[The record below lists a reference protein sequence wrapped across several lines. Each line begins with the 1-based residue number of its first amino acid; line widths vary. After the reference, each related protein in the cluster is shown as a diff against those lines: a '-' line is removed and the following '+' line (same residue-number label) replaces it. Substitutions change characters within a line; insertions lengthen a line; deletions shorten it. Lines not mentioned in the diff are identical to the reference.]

1 MANLKTEVILTM
13 NGKAA
18 IQVLEALRDKAKSV
32 REEIDHLDEKAPD
45 FKQRK
50 AGLEE
55 VYKALQSAETDVIK
69 GTERLDHA
77 LQNLTS
83 TSLQN
88 LRKALGDGRRQLQ
101 KLSEDELE
109 QADELRRKMKQVGD
123 EIRLLE
129 GQYVK
134 IPDGLKN
141 IKNQSDQWLDKA
153 IKQQRDLVGSL
164 EKSDASYQK
173 NISTLKQ
180 LVAEEDRRKGKMSKS
195 EAMSTVSNKYANAS
209 ELRRAKTTI
218 TEVRD
223 KTDSHKVDEIEQYN
237 KALLEIDKRLGSI
250 SGQFVDVQKGISNV
264 SNQSDQW
271 LDKAIKQ
278 QRDLVGSLEKSDASY
293 QQNLAT
299 LKQLEA
305 EEDRRKGKM
314 SEAEARRTVSDD
326 NASASDL
333 RRAKATLTEAR
344 DKTAVGKTGDID
356 AYNRDLQ
363 EIEKR
368 LEAVSGKAQKAS
380 MSWKQMKQ
388 VLAEPNKA
396 SGEDIKRAME
406 VIAQKIQQLPA
417 GSKYVATLR
426 RQYAMLEQ
434 TLKGTRMSQSALN
447 DILTRSKQGKASL
460 DELRRAYKQLE
471 EELNQLNTKSKEFAD
486 KQKSMKELKKNIDEV
501 TGAANKQ
508 GGAWHTAMKNLT
520 AYVGL
525 FAAFNKAKE
534 LVTGAIK
541 KNLEYSG
548 SLTDIRKVSGLTM
561 EEVKKLSTELA
572 KIDTRTSVDGLAQLA
587 YQGAKLGMGKY
598 GVEGMAQ
605 FVRAADQINVAIGEE
620 MGEEALPALS
630 KMVEVMGLI
639 PKMGI
644 EKAME
649 ATGSAMFKLSSTS
662 TSTSNDIV
670 EFSKRLTGVARTA
683 GITTDQLLA
692 LGSASSSMMLM
703 PEVAST
709 AMGKFI
715 VALQKNHNLIA
726 KELGIPDET
735 IKNLYASGHAM
746 DAIVLVLEKMRDKGN
761 MNALGGIFKDLGS
774 DGQRL
779 VTAMVT
785 MSKNVDMLKD
795 HLYESQ
801 EAFEEASA
809 VTDEYNMQQQSA
821 IGILER
827 ANNLWEKAFVNPD
840 GVDAVKDMAQW
851 WYEMSQTMTSSP
863 LLKGT
868 LQVAL
873 QMVLLALKS
882 IATLLPVIIGY
893 MASQGIYSGLMLIK
907 NFGVVLGSAVKQMY
921 AYATASRTAA
931 VAQTGLNSAMK
942 LNPWIALA
950 SIIVA
955 VAGAV
960 YGYAQ
965 QAKEAAKAEMEATKK
980 ANAWKNNLKEAQI
993 QTDDLTRKLH
1003 SYKVALEKA
1012 NISQASRDAQIARFN
1027 RDFRQYISKLG
1038 IEIKNVDDLRKH
1050 YNALSEEIQRA
1061 TYYRMREQAKEDALP
1076 KFREDRLAAQNKL
1089 KKYIKD
1095 REYDYGGFTSKQ
1107 IMEWFKKGA
1116 SASAIYK
1123 YMIQGSFNYRRKKGD
1138 STIRNVDPSKIK
1150 FNYKTGDYTYD
1161 YGNGSKLH
1169 GKDEKLLSDL
1179 RYYQN
1184 ATLRESTK
1192 DKEINDYFGDF
1203 VPEDYHPWIDEEVGT
1218 LENNAKDKD
1227 AIAQE
1232 KRDKRDRKRAWR
1244 EKLKQKQ
1251 DEAKAIMDDVDNYY
1265 DRQINAKLAQAI
1277 SLNMD
1282 KTEQEQF
1289 VLPLR
1294 QNKEIARSQVRLAV
1308 AGKPNK
1314 WEDAKKM
1321 MTADMVEQADETGV
1335 NLSENLLDGI
1345 LKNNIGNLR
1354 KLMEQ
1359 FGKNLGLSMN
1369 SITAK
1374 IFAKATRSE
1383 QEILKMKLKQ
1393 MEARRKIAM
1402 EHDYTGIVQQ
1412 NSYDSFNEMGFA
1424 APTKEETT
1432 VTKKMVDGKEILD
1445 TSAFDKRRKAIK
1457 DMYETARKELAQLY
1471 TIDVSTTDGKGMLM
1485 KMLFGD
1491 DPDGMA
1497 ARIKASLGESE
1508 ESWKAFYLNL
1518 IQYSDNYAEAEKKKY
1533 DSTKKILDFWW
1544 SSNKRNIAQ
1553 QDKLRKI
1560 QNESNLFGKRTN
1572 LLSNLG
1578 LANLTADPEIELMKA
1593 RMQAAEDYYA
1603 FVERNTKNKQ
1613 LVDEAERA
1621 RQEAELAYANQMAT
1635 AMKSRLSQMKE
1646 LVQPIEDFG
1655 TAVGQALAEMRYDA
1669 ESAND
1674 AIKSALKSMLESW
1687 AKMALNDVNTQM
1699 WKAINDAG
1707 AKRGRK
1713 NAQPDIDTAR
1723 ANANANAVTMN
1734 TSDIGTAG
1742 NPAHVIVDNETK
1754 PSDSISDKK
1763 ADVVVHSEPG
1773 GPDALPTVA
1782 HKDLPAPASPILVP
1796 NNTERHGAG
1805 GLFKSVAPDTM
1816 PSYPSKDK
1824 VSAELPVKIGD
1835 DNVVDSH
1842 SNSQEK
1848 SDLQHESL
1856 SRVEEKRRGN
1866 FPSDF
1871 HPDLYPEIT
1880 GNSKKESPVPSVD
1893 TKKYEPQAN
1902 AALKRAHNNNNLQN
1916 EEHREGVVGLG
1927 DIQENVRGLL
1937 EVAKDLQSKV
1947 SDRTDS
1953 NVGSPA
1959 EQTEESDSSANST
1972 SYFDPAYRTQKA
1984 LPADAQESQGKV
1996 RKSPS
2001 NQKQGSPA
2009 LKGVAEQAGGSFAD
2023 AITGQSSF
2031 AEAGAGIVMGGV
2043 NAVLNADLGDSRKKK
2058 KEEKQRKKQLREEKK
2073 HQKALSKEVKQGTK
2087 EREKTTDKGV
2097 KNMTVTTEQGNKE
2110 QSKGT
2115 EVAQQTMLGATDAAL
2130 NATLVAKQKN
2140 NDATLQSDAVR
2151 TQGEVTFSIA
2161 GAMAKCFEFLG
2172 PIAGPIAA
2180 AVVMSTLMGLLQ
2192 WALSSALGGGKKKNS
2207 TKGPNT
2213 KVVSGMLTYDSG
2225 NVQDL
2230 RPFVGNDGSLYWAT
2244 EDDKPHNGVSL
2255 LTQPTATTINGR
2267 PSLVAE
2273 NGPELVIGRET
2284 TQAMMMNNPQLLKA
2298 LVNYDR
2304 NYSGRRAYDTGNIAE
2319 TSPTIAA
2326 GTSVTD
2332 EMVSY
2337 QANTNV
2343 ALLQAVNTLLQR
2355 LEQPIEAKIDM
2366 YGRGKLYDSMTKAN
2380 QFMKNK

>member
-1 MANLKTEVILTM
+1 MATQKLAKVVITANASTAKKVLEEIDALVQKYTADIQKMTAAGQANTAECKKAESTLKALSQVQRDNIEDTKRLGEVVQNLTNTKLRDLRRAM
-13 NGKAA
+13 GSGKAA
-18 IQVLEALRDKAKSV
+18 LAKLTGSDADLKKA
-32 REEIDHLDEKAPD
+32 
-45 FKQRK
+45 
-50 AGLEE
+50 
-55 VYKALQSAETDVIK
+55 
-69 GTERLDHA
+69 
-77 LQNLTS
+77 
-83 TSLQN
+83 
-88 LRKALGDGRRQLQ
+88 
-101 KLSEDELE
+101 E
-109 QADELRRKMKQVGD
+109 QIRNEMKQVGD
-123 EIRLLE
+123 QIRLIE

-134 IPDGLKN
+134 IADGLKN
-141 IKNQSDQWLDKA
+141 VK
-153 IKQQRDLVGSL
+153 
-164 EKSDASYQK
+164 
-173 NISTLKQ
+173 
-180 LVAEEDRRKGKMSKS
+180 
-195 EAMSTVSNKYANAS
+195 
-209 ELRRAKTTI
+209 
-218 TEVRD
+218 
-223 KTDSHKVDEIEQYN
+223 
-237 KALLEIDKRLGSI
+237 
-250 SGQFVDVQKGISNV
+250 
-264 SNQSDQW
+264 NQSDQW

-314 SEAEARRTVSDD
+314 SVSEARQTVSSS

-333 RRAKATLTEAR
+333 RRAKTTLTEAR
-344 DKTAVGKTGDID
+344 DKTALSNTGEID
-356 AYNRDLQ
+356 KYNSELQ

-396 SGEDIKRAME
+396 SGEDIKRTME

-417 GSKYVATLR
+417 GSKYVADLR
-426 RQYAMLEQ
+426 RQYSMLEQ

-486 KQKSMKELKKNIDEV
+486 KQKSMKELKKHIDEV

-508 GGAWHTAMKNLT
+508 GGAWHTALKNLT

-525 FAAFNKAKE
+525 FSVFNQIKD

-541 KNLEYSG
+541 KNFEYSG

-561 EEVKKLSTELA
+561 DQVKQLSTELA
-572 KIDTRTSVDGLAQLA
+572 KIDTRTSVDSLAQLA

-605 FVRAADQINVAIGEE
+605 FVKAADKINVAIGEE

-644 EKAME
+644 DKAME

-670 EFSKRLTGVARTA
+670 EFAKRLTGVARTA

-795 HLYESQ
+795 HLYESH
-801 EAFEEASA
+801 EAFEEATA
-809 VTDEYNMQQQSA
+809 VTKEYEMQQQSA

-851 WYEMSQTMTSSP
+851 WYEMSLTMTNSP

-882 IATLLPVIIGY
+882 IATILPVIIGY

-907 NFGVVLGSAVKQMY
+907 NFGVALGSAVKQMY

-965 QAKEAAKAEMEATKK
+965 QAKEAAKAEMEAAKK

-1012 NISQASRDAQIARFN
+1012 NISQASRNAQIARFN

-1038 IEIKNVDDLRKH
+1038 IEIKNVNDLRKH
-1050 YNALSEEIQRA
+1050 YKALSEEIQRA

-1107 IMEWFKKGA
+1107 IMEWFNKGA

-1138 STIRNVDPSKIK
+1138 STIRNVDPSKIQ

-1169 GKDEKLLSDL
+1169 GKDEKLLSAL

-1184 ATLRESTK
+1184 ATLRESAK

-1232 KRDKRDRKRAWR
+1232 KRDKRDRERAWR
-1244 EKLKQKQ
+1244 EELKQKQ
-1251 DEAKAIMDDVDNYY
+1251 DQAKAIMDDVDNYY

-1277 SLNMD
+1277 SLNMSEA
-1282 KTEQEQF
+1282 EQKQF
-1289 VLPLR
+1289 ILPLM
-1294 QNKEIARSQVRLAV
+1294 QNKEFVRSQARLAV
-1308 AGKPNK
+1308 AGKENK

-1321 MTADMVEQADETGV
+1321 MVADKVEQADETGID
-1335 NLSENLLDGI
+1335 LSKDLLDGI
-1345 LKNNIGNLR
+1345 LNNNIEGLR
-1354 KLMEQ
+1354 DLMAQ
-1359 FGKNLGLSMN
+1359 LGKNLGLSMD
-1369 SITAK
+1369 SITAE

-1383 QEILKMKLKQ
+1383 QELLKMQFKQ
-1393 MEARRKIAM
+1393 QEARRKIVM

-1412 NSYDSFNEMGFA
+1412 NSYDNFNEMGYA
-1424 APTKEETT
+1424 APTNEETT
-1432 VTKKMVDGKEILD
+1432 VTKKIVDGKEVLD

-1457 DMYETARKELAQLY
+1457 DMYETARKSLAQLY
-1471 TIDVSTTDGKGMLM
+1471 TIDVSTTDGRGMLM

-1497 ARIKASLGESE
+1497 ARIKESLGENE

-1518 IQYSDNYAEAEKKKY
+1518 IQYSDEYAAAEKKKY
-1533 DSTKKILDFWW
+1533 DEAKRITDFWW
-1544 SSNKRNIAQ
+1544 SSNKRNLAQ
-1553 QDKLRKI
+1553 QERIRKM

-1613 LVDEAERA
+1613 LIDEAERA

-1646 LVQPIEDFG
+1646 LVQPIEEFG
-1655 TAVGQALAEMRYDA
+1655 AAVGQALAEMRYDA

-1687 AKMALNDVNTQM
+1687 GKMALNDVNTQM
-1699 WKAINDAG
+1699 WKAINDAA
-1707 AKRGRK
+1707 AKRGK
-1713 NAQPDIDTAR
+1713 DKAQPDIEAAR
-1723 ANANANAVTMN
+1723 ANAKVNYTDFSGIDWHNFGTESNPLWVRWTGDHYENKSGDAVYTK
-1734 TSDIGTAG
+1734 DDGTPLS
-1742 NPAHVIVDNETK
+1742 NPDGSVPQSNEPPK
-1754 PSDSISDKK
+1754 AWKK
-1763 ADVVVHSEPG
+1763 
-1773 GPDALPTVA
+1773 
-1782 HKDLPAPASPILVP
+1782 
-1796 NNTERHGAG
+1796 R
-1805 GLFKSVAPDTM
+1805 
-1816 PSYPSKDK
+1816 
-1824 VSAELPVKIGD
+1824 
-1835 DNVVDSH
+1835 
-1842 SNSQEK
+1842 
-1848 SDLQHESL
+1848 
-1856 SRVEEKRRGN
+1856 
-1866 FPSDF
+1866 
-1871 HPDLYPEIT
+1871 HPDGTIDDYNKEIKSLGGQVGTSMADKSGSAVAGVVT
-1880 GNSKKESPVPSVD
+1880 GNS
-1893 TKKYEPQAN
+1893 
-1902 AALKRAHNNNNLQN
+1902 
-1916 EEHREGVVGLG
+1916 GLG
-1927 DIQENVRGLL
+1927 DAATGIAMSG
-1937 EVAKDLQSKV
+1937 
-1947 SDRTDS
+1947 
-1953 NVGSPA
+1953 
-1959 EQTEESDSSANST
+1959 
-1972 SYFDPAYRTQKA
+1972 
-1984 LPADAQESQGKV
+1984 ADA
-1996 RKSPS
+1996 
-2001 NQKQGSPA
+2001 
-2009 LKGVAEQAGGSFAD
+2009 L
-2023 AITGQSSF
+2023 
-2031 AEAGAGIVMGGV
+2031 
-2043 NAVLNADLGDSRKKK
+2043 LNAQIKKTSK
-2058 KEEKQRKKQLREEKK
+2058 SDKEKNKQLKEEKN
-2073 HQKALSKEVKQGTK
+2073 HQKDLTK
-2087 EREKTTDKGV
+2087 ETKKGLSDREKATDKGV
-2097 KNMTVTTEQGNKE
+2097 KNITKTTEQGNDE

-2115 EVAQQTMLGATDAAL
+2115 ELAQKSLLAGTESFL
-2130 NATLVAKQKN
+2130 NTSFQLKQKN
-2140 NDATLQSDAVR
+2140 NNEQAKADADLAEQ
-2151 TQGEVTFSIA
+2151 QMTFSIA
-2161 GAMAKCFEFLG
+2161 GAIGKCFQFLG

-2180 AVVMSTLMGLLQ
+2180 AVVMSTLTGLMQ
-2192 WALSSALGGGKKKNS
+2192 WALSSAFNKKKS
-2207 TKGPNT
+2207 SSKGPNT
-2213 KVVSGMLTYDSG
+2213 KVTSGMLTYDSG

-2230 RPFVGNDGSLYWAT
+2230 RPFVSNDGSLYWAT
-2244 EDDKPHNGVSL
+2244 EDNKPHDGVSL
-2255 LTQPTATTINGR
+2255 LTQPTATTINGQ

-2304 NYSGRRAYDTGNIAE
+2304 NYSGRRAYDNGNIAE
-2319 TSPTIAA
+2319 SSATIAPQSSA
-2326 GTSVTD
+2326 TD
-2332 EMVSY
+2332 EMVSA
-2337 QANTNV
+2337 QANTNI
-2343 ALLQAVNTLLQR
+2343 ALLQAVNALLQR

>member
-1 MANLKTEVILTM
+1 MANLKTEVILSM

-18 IQVLEALRDKAKSV
+18 IQVLEALRDKARSV
-32 REEIDHLDEKAPD
+32 REEIDHLDKDAPD
-45 FKQRK
+45 FKERK
-50 AGLEE
+50 AGLES
-55 VYKALQSAETDVIK
+55 VYKTLQNYQTNIIK
-69 GTERLDHA
+69 DTERLDHA
-77 LQNLTS
+77 LKNLST

-101 KLSEDELE
+101 KLSEDDLA
-109 QADELRRKMKQVGD
+109 QAEEVRKKMKQVGD
-123 EIRLLE
+123 EIRLIE

-134 IPDGLKN
+134 IAEGLKN
-141 IKNQSDQWLDKA
+141 VANQSDQWLDKA

-164 EKSDASYQK
+164 Q
-173 NISTLKQ
+173 
-180 LVAEEDRRKGKMSKS
+180 
-195 EAMSTVSNKYANAS
+195 
-209 ELRRAKTTI
+209 
-218 TEVRD
+218 
-223 KTDSHKVDEIEQYN
+223 
-237 KALLEIDKRLGSI
+237 
-250 SGQFVDVQKGISNV
+250 
-264 SNQSDQW
+264 
-271 LDKAIKQ
+271 
-278 QRDLVGSLEKSDASY
+278 KSDASY

-299 LKQLEA
+299 LKRLEA

-314 SEAEARRTVSDD
+314 NVAEARQTVSDD

-344 DKTAVGKTGDID
+344 DKTAIGKTGEID
-356 AYNRDLQ
+356 SYNRDLQ

-368 LEAVSGKAQKAS
+368 LETVSGKAQKVA
-380 MSWKQMKQ
+380 MSWNEAKQ
-388 VLAEPNKA
+388 VLAAPNKA
-396 SGEDIKRAME
+396 TGEDIKRAME
-406 VIAQKIQQLPA
+406 VIQQKIQQLPA
-417 GSKYVATLR
+417 GSKYVADLR
-426 RQYAMLEQ
+426 RQYSMLEQ

-447 DILTRSKQGKASL
+447 DILSRSKQGKASL

-471 EELNQLNTKSKEFAD
+471 EEMNQVNTTSKEFAD

-501 TGAANKQ
+501 TGATNKQ
-508 GGAWHTAMKNLT
+508 GGAWHTALKNLT

-525 FAAFNKAKE
+525 FSVFTHIKD

-561 EEVKKLSTELA
+561 EQVKQLSTELA

-785 MSKNVDMLKD
+785 MSKNVDILKD
-795 HLYESQ
+795 HLYESE
-801 EAFEEASA
+801 EAFREATA
-809 VTDEYNMQQQSA
+809 VGKEYSMQQQSA

-840 GVDAVKDMAQW
+840 GVDAVKGMAEW
-851 WYEMSQTMTSSP
+851 WYEMSATMTSSP

-868 LQVAL
+868 LQIAL
-873 QMVLLALKS
+873 QMVLITLKAV
-882 IATLLPVIIGY
+882 ATLLPVIIGY
-893 MASQGIYSGLMLIK
+893 MASQGLYSGLSLLWQYLTAL
-907 NFGVVLGSAVKQMY
+907 GVAVKSMFQY
-921 AYATASRTAA
+921 ARALFTANAA
-931 VAQTGLNSAMK
+931 QSTLNKTMK
-942 LNPWIALA
+942 LNPWIAFA
-950 SIIVA
+950 SVIIG
-955 VAGAV
+955 VAGAI
-960 YGYAQ
+960 YGYTQRAREAAEA
-965 QAKEAAKAEMEATKK
+965 AKEAEKQ
-980 ANAWKNNLKEAQI
+980 ANAWKSTLGKAAVETANLNKKLENYKRMMSKSNLSQKERQG
-993 QTDDLTRKLH
+993 L
-1003 SYKVALEKA
+1003 
-1012 NISQASRDAQIARFN
+1012 ISRFN
-1027 RDFRQYISKLG
+1027 KDFRSYISNLG
-1038 IEIKNVDDLRKH
+1038 IEIKSVKDLRDH
-1050 YNALSEEIQRA
+1050 YSELAQEAQRA
-1061 TYYRMREQAKEDALP
+1061 TYYRMMEKAKQQALP
-1076 KFREDRLAAQNKL
+1076 KLDADRDTAANALLAQVQKL
-1089 KKYIKD
+1089 GIDKLGVSFADID
-1095 REYDYGGFTSKQ
+1095 RWVS
-1107 IMEWFKKGA
+1107 KGA
-1116 SASAIYK
+1116 NGNALFWNLVKKMPKNKSGLKDGFNWKLGKDGYIYRDTYDGGKAGINSDDSQMQYKLRDLLSASRWYANAT
-1123 YMIQGSFNYRRKKGD
+1123 GRRRKKEKD
-1138 STIRNVDPSKIK
+1138 IED
-1150 FNYKTGDYTYD
+1150 NYQKWFPKDYTPY
-1161 YGNGSKLH
+1161 
-1169 GKDEKLLSDL
+1169 
-1179 RYYQN
+1179 
-1184 ATLRESTK
+1184 
-1192 DKEINDYFGDF
+1192 
-1203 VPEDYHPWIDEEVGT
+1203 PEEDPGT
-1218 LENNAKDKD
+1218 LEKEAPDKD

-1232 KRDKRDRKRAWR
+1232 KRDQRDRERAWR
-1244 EKLKQKQ
+1244 EELKQKQ
-1251 DEAKAIMDDVDNYY
+1251 DQAKAIMDDVNNYY

-1321 MTADMVEQADETGV
+1321 MAADMVEQKDETGI
-1335 NLSENLLDGI
+1335 NLSKDLLDGI
-1345 LKNNIGNLR
+1345 LNNNIDNLR

-1359 FGKNLGLSMN
+1359 LGKNLGLSMN
-1369 SITAK
+1369 SITAE

-1393 MEARRKIAM
+1393 MEARRKIVM

-1412 NSYDSFNEMGFA
+1412 NSYDSFNEMGYA

-1432 VTKKMVDGKEILD
+1432 VTKKMVDGKEVLD

-1471 TIDVSTTDGKGMLM
+1471 AIDVSTTDGRGVLM
-1485 KMLFGD
+1485 KILFGD

-1533 DSTKKILDFWW
+1533 DSAKKIVDFWW
-1544 SSNKRNIAQ
+1544 SSNKRNLAQ
-1553 QDKLRKI
+1553 QDKLRKM

-1613 LVDEAERA
+1613 LIDEAERA

-1655 TAVGQALAEMRYDA
+1655 AAVGQALAEMRYDA

-1707 AKRGRK
+1707 AKRGK
-1713 NAQPDIDTAR
+1713 KKAQPDIDAAR
-1723 ANANANAVTMN
+1723 ANAKANYTDLNGIDWRNFGTESNPLWVRWAGDHYENKSGDAVYTKEDGTPLPNPNGSVPQSNEPPSAWKKRHPDGTIDDYNKEVKSLGGQVGTSMAGQTGASVAGAVTGSSSFGDAATGIAM
-1734 TSDIGTAG
+1734 SGA
-1742 NPAHVIVDNETK
+1742 
-1754 PSDSISDKK
+1754 
-1763 ADVVVHSEPG
+1763 
-1773 GPDALPTVA
+1773 DAL
-1782 HKDLPAPASPILVP
+1782 
-1796 NNTERHGAG
+1796 
-1805 GLFKSVAPDTM
+1805 
-1816 PSYPSKDK
+1816 
-1824 VSAELPVKIGD
+1824 
-1835 DNVVDSH
+1835 
-1842 SNSQEK
+1842 
-1848 SDLQHESL
+1848 
-1856 SRVEEKRRGN
+1856 
-1866 FPSDF
+1866 
-1871 HPDLYPEIT
+1871 
-1880 GNSKKESPVPSVD
+1880 
-1893 TKKYEPQAN
+1893 
-1902 AALKRAHNNNNLQN
+1902 
-1916 EEHREGVVGLG
+1916 
-1927 DIQENVRGLL
+1927 
-1937 EVAKDLQSKV
+1937 
-1947 SDRTDS
+1947 
-1953 NVGSPA
+1953 
-1959 EQTEESDSSANST
+1959 
-1972 SYFDPAYRTQKA
+1972 
-1984 LPADAQESQGKV
+1984 
-1996 RKSPS
+1996 
-2001 NQKQGSPA
+2001 
-2009 LKGVAEQAGGSFAD
+2009 
-2023 AITGQSSF
+2023 
-2031 AEAGAGIVMGGV
+2031 
-2043 NAVLNADLGDSRKKK
+2043 LNAQIKKTSK
-2058 KEEKQRKKQLREEKK
+2058 SEKEREKQLKKEKK
-2073 HQKALSKEVKQGTK
+2073 HQKDLTK
-2087 EREKTTDKGV
+2087 ETKKGLSDREKATGKGV
-2097 KNMTVTTEQGNKE
+2097 KNITSTTEQGNKE

-2115 EVAQQTMLGATDAAL
+2115 VVAQQTITNATEAGL
-2130 NATLVAKQKN
+2130 NATLTAKQKN
-2140 NDATLQSDAVR
+2140 NDETLKSDANR

-2192 WALSSALGGGKKKNS
+2192 WALNSALGGGKKKNS

-2230 RPFVGNDGSLYWAT
+2230 RPFVGNDGSLYWAA
-2244 EDDKPHNGVSL
+2244 EDSNPHNGVSL
-2255 LTQPTATTINGR
+2255 FTRPTATSINGH

-2273 NGPELVIGRET
+2273 KGPELVIGRET

-2304 NYSGRRAYDTGNIAE
+2304 NYSGRHAYDTGNISE

-2326 GTSVTD
+2326 GSSVSD
-2332 EMVSY
+2332 EMVSN
-2337 QANTNV
+2337 QATTNI